1 MDVWISPS
9 RFKVVAPVK
18 PFFCFLE
25 FHFKDLSGHSISFP
39 GLTFDQKNKKMEIRL
54 FYLTSL
60 TV

>member
-39 GLTFDQKNKKMEIRL
+39 GLTFDQKIKKWKSV
-54 FYLTSL
+54 FST
-60 TV
+60 